1 MVRLRLYFDRAAAH
15 DTVDELGALGVVQFR
30 DLNAGKTSFTRA
42 FSGDVK
48 ACEEMQRRLRYLVAQ
63 VGATRGMT
71 APDLLADGS
80 GDGGGG
86 AIRMDELNAHLSSL
100 ERQLLDMNAHD
111 DALGTQYNA
120 LVEARYVLEKGATF
134 FHDAPRL
141 ASSAYGTVGVGG
153 GGGGSEGSPFGGGG
167 GGGEGDAAEQ
177 SRLEAGGGGGGGGF
191 AATGTTS
198 MLSFFSGVIARD
210 RLAPFERVLFRATR
224 GNCLT
229 RFADVP
235 EALID
240 PATGE
245 AVEKAVYMI
254 FFSGQE
260 VRAKVSKIITAFGAN
275 GYDFPEEADQQ
286 VAMYE
291 DTRNRL
297 RDLEAVLDTTIA
309 TRREMLTDVA
319 DQLPTWADAVRR
331 EKAVYHAL
339 NSLNYDTSSKLF
351 IADVWC
357 PADSVDDVRGAL
369 ARGRRR
375 SSAQVPSVVE
385 ERPFGSVTPPTYFRL
400 NKFTAVFHGLVES
413 YAVAAYHEVNP
424 APFAVVL
431 FPFLF
436 AVMFGDV
443 AHGSL
448 MALFALGIILREK
461 KMVRNKLNEF
471 MQTCYDGRYML
482 LLMGLFSIYT
492 GFIYNEA
499 FAVPLDLFG
508 SRWQYT
514 HASAMACGIDNCD
527 VPAAVRPP
535 LAPYPLGFDP
545 VWKASESGLI
555 YFNSYKM
562 KLSIVLGV
570 SQMILGICLSY
581 INGRF
586 SRNKVDV
593 LYVFVPQ
600 LLFMSSLFGYLVL
613 LIIIKWATN
622 WESPACLADPNC
634 LPPDLKSVLINM
646 FMAPGIVPAAGQLY
660 KGQAFVQ
667 VVLLG
672 IAVIAVPW
680 MLFPKP
686 FLLKAEAER
695 KQRAQYRPLN
705 DEESASA
712 PLIGSS
718 SGSAPADSE
727 GDAGNGKA
735 GGGNS
740 LADDRDEDGGHGEHA
755 FDFSEV
761 FVQQMIHTIEFV
773 LGAVSNTASYLRL
786 WALSLAHAEL
796 SDVFLEKLLFLPMES
811 GSIVLCIIGF
821 FLWVA
826 LTLGVLMFMESLSAF
841 LHALRLM
848 WVEVSA
854 WRFLGWLRWAAG
866 CGRSLVL
873 CVCTTWSLTVSSAF
887 DPALRLPRLC
897 CLAGFAIARPPRS
910 FKTSSTLLDMANR
923 SSLSPSPSRCSRRR
937 RPRLLKRP
945 LPHPRLVLGDSNA
958 PALELTQCGTAG
970 GGEG

>member
-1 MVRLRLYFDRAAAH
+1 MGSLFRSEDMVRLRLYFDRAAAH

-63 VGATRGMT
+63 VGATPGML
-71 APDLLADGS
+71 APDLHADA
-80 GDGGGG
+80 DTPNGGGVG
-86 AIRMDELNAHLSSL
+86 IRMDELNTHLASL

-111 DALGTQYNA
+111 DALGAQYNA

-134 FHDAPRL
+134 FRDAPRVTT
-141 ASSAYGTVGVGG
+141 SVYGTVGVGG
-153 GGGGSEGSPFGGGG
+153 GGAEGSPFGGSGG
-167 GGGEGDAAEQ
+167 GGDGDAAEQ
-177 SRLEAGGGGGGGGF
+177 SRLETGGGSSGTGDGGSSF
-191 AATGTTS
+191 VPTGTSS

-224 GNCLT
+224 GNCFT

-235 EALID
+235 VALVD
-240 PATGE
+240 PTTGE
-245 AVEKAVYMI
+245 TVEKAVYMI
-254 FFSGQE
+254 FFSGSE
-260 VRAKVSKIITAFGAN
+260 LRAKVSKIITAFGAN
-275 GYDFPEEADQQ
+275 GYDFPEEPDQQ

-297 RDLEAVLDTTIA
+297 RDLEAVLDTTVA

-319 DQLPTWADAVRR
+319 DRLPSWADAVRR
-331 EKAVYHAL
+331 EKAVYHSL

-369 ARGRRR
+369 ARGRHR

-448 MALFALGIILREK
+448 MALFALAIILREK
-461 KMVRNKLNEF
+461 KMVRSKLNEF

-499 FAVPLDLFG
+499 FAVPLNIFG

-514 HASAMACGIDNCD
+514 HASQMACGIDNCD
-527 VPAAVRPP
+527 VPELVRPP
-535 LAPYPLGFDP
+535 LSPYPLGFDP
-545 VWKASESGLI
+545 VWKVSETGLI

-570 SQMILGICLSY
+570 SQMMLGICLSY
-581 INGRF
+581 VNGRF
-586 SRNKVDV
+586 YRNKVDV
-593 LYVFVPQ
+593 LYVVIPQ
-600 LLFMSSLFGYLVL
+600 LLFMGCLFGYLVI
-613 LIIIKWATN
+613 LILIKWATN
-622 WESPACLADPNC
+622 WEAPACLADPNC
-634 LPPDLKSVLINM
+634 VPPDLKSVLINM
-646 FMAPGIVPAAGQLY
+646 FMAPGVVPAAGQLY
-660 KGQAFVQ
+660 RGQAFVQ
-667 VVLLG
+667 LVLLG

-686 FLLKAEAER
+686 LLLKREAER

-718 SGSAPADSE
+718 SG
-727 GDAGNGKA
+727 GDDTGGHGKA
-735 GGGNS
+735 SAAASGSNS
-740 LADDRDEDGGHGEHA
+740 LADERDEHGGDGEHT

-811 GSIVLCIIGF
+811 GSVVLCIVGF
-821 FLWVA
+821 FLWVS

-848 WVEVSA
+848 WVEFQNKFYA
-854 WRFLGWLRWAAG
+854 LGHGDAVKFEPF
-866 CGRSLVL
+866 S
-873 CVCTTWSLTVSSAF
+873 
-887 DPALRLPRLC
+887 
-897 CLAGFAIARPPRS
+897 FA
-910 FKTSSTLLDMANR
+910 
-923 SSLSPSPSRCSRRR
+923 
-937 RPRLLKRP
+937 LLKEAEAEA
-945 LPHPRLVLGDSNA
+945 SA
-958 PALELTQCGTAG
+958 
-970 GGEG
+970 